1 MKESIAIVGRTNVGK
16 SLLFNKLT
24 KPRKSLAIDHH
35 GVTRDI
41 NTGYLILGN
50 RSLYIE
56 DTGGIPEKNDQFSSQ
71 ILEKASKSISKADL
85 VLFVVSAADG
95 LTFQDHEICKM
106 SHRSEA
112 VKGVLRLRRRVP
124 GEQDPAGET

>member
-1 MKESIAIVGRTNVGK
+1 MKNSIAIVGRTNVGK

-24 KPRKSLAIDHH
+24 KARKSLVIDYH

-56 DTGGIPEKNDQFSSQ
+56 DTGGIPEKNDKFSSKKLFNQ
-71 ILEKASKSISKADL
+71 TLAHILKD
-85 VLFVVSAADG
+85 VLIVSANSV
-95 LTFQDHEICKM
+95 I
-106 SHRSEA
+106 
-112 VKGVLRLRRRVP
+112 P
-124 GEQDPAGET
+124 